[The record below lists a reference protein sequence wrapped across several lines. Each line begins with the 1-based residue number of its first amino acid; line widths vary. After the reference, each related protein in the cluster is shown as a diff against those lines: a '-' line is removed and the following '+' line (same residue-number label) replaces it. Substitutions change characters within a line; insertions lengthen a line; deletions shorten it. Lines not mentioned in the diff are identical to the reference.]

1 MSPMLKLILSRLVR
15 MIATLLAVSALTFFM
30 VQLLPGD
37 PVDLKISPEAQQDR
51 EAVDRIRE
59 ELGLNRPVIVQ
70 YASWLGDIVT
80 GDLGNSF
87 ITDQPVAN
95 IMRERL
101 PITLELA
108 AVAIVFAVVLA
119 IPLGVLSAY
128 KQGRAPD
135 KFISAGLQ
143 IGLSIP
149 NFVVGVFVIWLFAEK
164 LRWFPATGWTRL
176 TDSVTGNLRG
186 VVLPAFSLALID
198 LAVFS
203 RLVRSDMI
211 STLQENFVLSA
222 KAKGMSDGYILFR
235 HALRPSSLSLVT
247 IVALNLGGLIG
258 GTVVIEQLFA
268 MGGIGR
274 QLIDSILSRDYIVIQ
289 GITVFIATVYVV
301 LNTAVD
307 FVYLAIDPR
316 IRSGKR

>member
-1 MSPMLKLILSRLVR
+1 MSPMLKLILARLVR
-15 MIATLLAVSALTFFM
+15 MVATLLAVSALTFFM

-37 PVDLKISPEAQQDR
+37 PVDLKIPPEAQNDQV
-51 EAVDRIRE
+51 AVAKVRA
-59 ELGLNRPVIVQ
+59 ELGLDRPAVVQ
-70 YASWLGDIVT
+70 YASWLGDLAT
-80 GDLGNSF
+80 FDFGSSYL
-87 ITDQPVAN
+87 TDQPVSD

-108 AVAIVFAVVLA
+108 FVAIIFAILLS
-119 IPLGVLSAY
+119 IPLGVFSAY

-135 KFISAGLQ
+135 KLISAGLQ

-149 NFVVGVFVIWLFAEK
+149 NFVVGIFVIWLFAEK
-164 LRWFPATGWTRL
+164 LDWLPATGWTRL
-176 TDSVTGNLRG
+176 TDSLTGNIKG
-186 VVLPAFSLALID
+186 VILPAFSLALID

-211 STLQENFVLSA
+211 TTLQENYVLSA
-222 KAKGMSDGYILFR
+222 KSKGMSDGYILFR
-235 HALRPSSLSLVT
+235 HALRPSSLSLIT

-274 QLIDSILSRDYIVIQ
+274 QLIDSILRRDYIVIQ
-289 GITVFIATVYVV
+289 GITVFIAFVYVA

-316 IRSGKR
+316 IRGAKH